1 MSKNAKR
8 VRVLVMVKG
17 VQVQDGGFGEGC
29 PKVAFPSGWTTV
41 HCRSSFYFRSIER
54 DLTYAAI
61 DIGSNAVR
69 LLVGEVIER
78 EDHPVI
84 KKQTLVR
91 VPIRLG
97 EDVFD
102 TGSISNAKRD
112 YLIKSLKAFRL
123 LTEVYGVRYMRCCA
137 TSAMREAANADEV
150 RTRVDMESGVYIET
164 IAGKL
169 EADLITNTFWT
180 QDLLK
185 ERSYLYIDVGGGST
199 ELTWLENGKRVK
211 SASFKI
217 GTVRTLKNKVP
228 LSAWVEMQ
236 AFLEDL
242 RAQHGQLM
250 AIGTGGN
257 INRIFKENG
266 NLFGEPLY
274 KKDIEHQRDRI
285 AAYSFED
292 RVKLLRLRPDRADVI
307 IPAADIFLRVMDF
320 ADVDEVFVP
329 KVGLADGIIYDLYM
343 KEYGHV
349 RYPQNDP
356 VTV

>member
-1 MSKNAKR
+1 MDR
-8 VRVLVMVKG
+8 
-17 VQVQDGGFGEGC
+17 E
-29 PKVAFPSGWTTV
+29 
-41 HCRSSFYFRSIER
+41 
-54 DLTYAAI
+54 LTYAAI

-78 EDHPVI
+78 DDHPVV

-102 TGSISNAKRD
+102 GGAISNAKRD

-123 LTEVYGVRYMRCCA
+123 LAEVYGVRNMRCCA
-137 TSAMREAANADEV
+137 TSAMREATNGDEV
-150 RTRVDMESGVYIET
+150 RARVEMESGVHIEA
-164 IAGKL
+164 ISGRK
-169 EADLITNTFWT
+169 EADLIVRTFWT

-185 ERSYLYIDVGGGST
+185 DRPYLYIDVGGGST
-199 ELTWLENGKRVK
+199 ELTWLEGGRRVK
-211 SASFKI
+211 SASFRI
-217 GTVRTLKNKVP
+217 GTVRSLKGKVNP
-228 LSAWVEMQ
+228 DHWLALQE
-236 AFLEDL
+236 FLDEL

-266 NLFGEPLY
+266 NAFGEPLS
-274 KKDIEHQRDRI
+274 KADIQRQRDRI
-285 AAYSFED
+285 AAHSFED

-307 IPAADIFLRVMDF
+307 IPAADIFLRILDF
-320 ADVDEVFVP
+320 AGIDEVFVP

-343 KEYGHV
+343 KQRGHK
-349 RYPQNDP
+349 RYPQHEP
-356 VTV
+356 AEA

>member
-1 MSKNAKR
+1 M
-8 VRVLVMVKG
+8 
-17 VQVQDGGFGEGC
+17 D
-29 PKVAFPSGWTTV
+29 
-41 HCRSSFYFRSIER
+41 R

-78 EDHPVI
+78 EDHPVV

-102 TGSISNAKRD
+102 GGNISSAKRD

-123 LTEVYGVRYMRCCA
+123 LTEVYAVRYMRCCA
-137 TSAMREAANADEV
+137 TSAMREATNRDEILA
-150 RTRVDMESGVYIET
+150 RVEIDSGVHIEV
-164 IAGKL
+164 INGKL
-169 EADLITNTFWT
+169 EADLIVNTFWT

-199 ELTWLENGKRVK
+199 ELSWLEKGRRVK

-217 GTVRTLKNKVP
+217 GTVRWLKGKVKEE
-228 LSAWVEMQ
+228 SWSEMR

-242 RAQHGQLM
+242 RAQHGALM

-266 NLFGEPLY
+266 NAFGEPLALN
-274 KKDIEHQRDRI
+274 DIRTQRERIASYSYDDRI
-285 AAYSFED
+285 
-292 RVKLLRLRPDRADVI
+292 KLLRLRPDRADVI
-307 IPAADIFLRVMDF
+307 IPAADIFLRVLEH
-320 ADVDEVFVP
+320 AEIDEVFVP

-343 KEYGHV
+343 KQHGRM
-349 RYPQNDP
+349 RYPHSEP
-356 VTV
+356 VAV

>member
-1 MSKNAKR
+1 MPVPPERTATYLR
-8 VRVLVMVKG
+8 PI
-17 VQVQDGGFGEGC
+17 D
-29 PKVAFPSGWTTV
+29 
-41 HCRSSFYFRSIER
+41 R

-78 EDHPVI
+78 EDHPII

-102 TGSISNAKRD
+102 SGAISNAKRD
-112 YLIKSLKAFRL
+112 YLIKTLKAFRL
-123 LTEVYGVRYMRCCA
+123 LSEVYGVRYMRCCA
-137 TSAMREAANADEV
+137 TSAMREATNSDEV
-150 RTRVDMESGVYIET
+150 RTRVEMESGVHIET

-169 EADLITNTFWT
+169 EADLIVSTFWT

-185 ERSYLYIDVGGGST
+185 DRSYLYIDVGGGST
-199 ELTWLENGKRVK
+199 ELTWLEKGHRVK
-211 SASFKI
+211 SASFKV
-217 GTVRTLKNKVP
+217 GTVRTLKGKVNP
-228 LSAWVEMQ
+228 GVWDDIR

-242 RAQHGQLM
+242 RKEHGQLM

-266 NLFGEPLY
+266 NLFGEPLTHA
-274 KKDIEHQRDRI
+274 DIQRQRDRI
-285 AAYSFED
+285 AGFSYED
-292 RVKLLRLRPDRADVI
+292 RIKLLRLRPDRADVI
-307 IPAADIFLRVMDF
+307 IPAADIFLRIL
-320 ADVDEVFVP
+320 ADAEIEEIFVP

-343 KEYGHV
+343 KQYGHV
-349 RYPQNDP
+349 KYPKAEP
-356 VTV
+356 VGA

>member
-1 MSKNAKR
+1 MGY
-8 VRVLVMVKG
+8 L
-17 VQVQDGGFGEGC
+17 
-29 PKVAFPSGWTTV
+29 
-41 HCRSSFYFRSIER
+41 RSIAR

-78 EDHPVI
+78 EDHPII

-102 TGSISNAKRD
+102 FGSIGAAKRD

-123 LTEVYGVRYMRCCA
+123 LTDVYGVPYLRCCA
-137 TSAMREAANADEV
+137 TSAMREATNRDEV
-150 RTRVDMESGVYIET
+150 IARVEMESGVHIEV
-164 IAGKL
+164 IGGRV
-169 EADLITNTFWT
+169 EADLIVNTFWT

-185 ERSYLYIDVGGGST
+185 DRSYLYIDVGGGST
-199 ELTWLENGKRVK
+199 ELTWLEKGRRVK

-217 GTVRTLKNKVP
+217 GTVRTLKGKVQP
-228 LSAWVEMQ
+228 EAWAELK

-242 RAQHGQLM
+242 REQHGHLM

-266 NLFGEPLY
+266 NAFGEPLSRS
-274 KKDIEHQRDRI
+274 DIQRQRDRI
-285 AAYSFED
+285 AAYSFDD
-292 RVKLLRLRPDRADVI
+292 RVKVLRLRPDRADVI
-307 IPAADIFLRVMDF
+307 IPAADIFLRVMEH
-320 ADVDEVFVP
+320 AEIQEVFVP

-343 KEYGHV
+343 KQYGKV
-349 RYPQNDP
+349 KYPKVEP
-356 VTV
+356 VGV

>member
-1 MSKNAKR
+1 MDR
-8 VRVLVMVKG
+8 
-17 VQVQDGGFGEGC
+17 E
-29 PKVAFPSGWTTV
+29 
-41 HCRSSFYFRSIER
+41 
-54 DLTYAAI
+54 LTYAAI

-102 TGSISNAKRD
+102 GGAISTAKQD

-123 LTEVYGVRYMRCCA
+123 LAEVYGVSYMRCCA
-137 TSAMREAANADEV
+137 TSAMREAVNSEQV
-150 RTRVDMESGVYIET
+150 LRRVEMESGVHIEV

-185 ERSYLYIDVGGGST
+185 DRPYLYIDVGGGST
-199 ELTWLENGKRVK
+199 ELTWLEDGRRVK

-217 GTVRTLKNKVP
+217 GTVRTLKDKVP
-228 LSAWVEMQ
+228 LSAWLEMQ
-236 AFLEDL
+236 GFLEDL

-250 AIGTGGN
+250 AVGTGGN

-266 NLFGEPLY
+266 NLFGEPLT
-274 KKDIEHQRDRI
+274 KSDIQKQRDRI
-285 AAYSFED
+285 AAYSFDD
-292 RVKLLRLRPDRADVI
+292 RVRLLRLRPDRADVI

-343 KEYGHV
+343 KQYGSK
-349 RYPQNDP
+349 RYPQP
-356 VTV
+356 EPELA